1 MCIVNMMDSPSQ
13 TDVSPQAQDDLQ
25 AIRRLK
31 RGDIGGLEILVARY
45 QARAVR
51 VAFLITHDEGQAE
64 DVVQDTFVRL
74 YRRIRQFDLSRP
86 FEPYLLRSV
95 TNAALNSTRGVKQQ
109 IPFPSGGDPGE
120 VEQLLLQAA
129 SVESEVD
136 TLQMKQKIIAALGTL
151 EPRQRAAVVQRY
163 YLEMSE
169 KEMAAALDARP
180 GTVKWLLNAA
190 RARLR
195 ELLGS
200 ERSVE

>member
-1 MCIVNMMDSPSQ
+1 MCIVNNMDSHSK
-13 TDVSPQAQDDLQ
+13 TDVSLQDDLQ

-51 VAFLITHDEGQAE
+51 VAFLITHDELQAE

-74 YRRIRQFDLSRP
+74 CRKIRQFDPDRP

-95 TNAALNSTRGVKQQ
+95 ANAALNSIRGAKQQ
-109 IPFPSGGDPGE
+109 VPLPAGGDPRQ
-120 VEQLLLQAA
+120 VEQLLSQAA

-136 TLQMKQKIIAALGTL
+136 YLQLKQEIVAALAKL
-151 EPRQRAAVVQRY
+151 KPRQRAAVVQRY

-169 KEMAAALDARP
+169 REMAVALDTTP
-180 GTVKWLLNAA
+180 GTVKWLLNVA

>member
-1 MCIVNMMDSPSQ
+1 M
-13 TDVSPQAQDDLQ
+13 DDLQ

-31 RGDIGGLEILVARY
+31 SGDIGGLEILVARY
-45 QARAVR
+45 QAKAVR
-51 VAFLITHDEGQAE
+51 IAFLITHDELQAE

-74 YRRIRQFDLSRP
+74 YRKIGQFDSAHP

-95 TNAALNSTRGVKQQ
+95 TNAALNSTRQVKQQ
-109 IPFPSGGDPGE
+109 VPLDGDPGQ
-120 VEQLLLQAA
+120 VEQLLSQAA

-136 TLQMKQKIIAALGTL
+136 TLQLKQQIIAALAKL

-169 KEMAAALDARP
+169 REMAVALDAAP

-200 ERSVE
+200 ERSAE

>member
-1 MCIVNMMDSPSQ
+1 M
-13 TDVSPQAQDDLQ
+13 DVSTHEDLQ
-25 AIRRLK
+25 AIRRLQS
-31 RGDIGGLEILVARY
+31 GDIGGLEILVARY

-51 VAFLITHDEGQAE
+51 VAFLITHDESQAE

-74 YRRIRQFDLSRP
+74 FRKIGRFDPRRP

-95 TNAALNSTRGVKQQ
+95 ANAALNSTRRINQQ
-109 IPFPSGGDPGE
+109 IPLDGDSRQ
-120 VEQLLLQAA
+120 VEQLLSYAA
-129 SVESEVD
+129 SVESDIEYIQ
-136 TLQMKQKIIAALGTL
+136 LKQRIVAALAKL
-151 EPRQRAAVVQRY
+151 APRQRAAVVQRY

-169 KEMAAALDARP
+169 REMAAALDTTP
-180 GTVKWLLNAA
+180 GTIKWLLNVA

>member
-1 MCIVNMMDSPSQ
+1 MKDSQSQ
-13 TDVSPQAQDDLQ
+13 TDISPQDDLQ

-31 RGDIGGLEILVARY
+31 RGDIGGLEILVAHY

-51 VAFLITHDEGQAE
+51 VAFLITHDELQAE

-74 YRRIRQFDLSRP
+74 YRKIGQFDPSRP

-95 TNAALNSTRGVKQQ
+95 ANAALNSTRGGKQQ
-109 IPFPSGGDPGE
+109 VSLDGDPRQ
-120 VEQLLLQAA
+120 VEQLLSQAA

-136 TLQMKQKIIAALGTL
+136 YFQLKQEIIAALATL

-169 KEMAAALDARP
+169 REMAAALDTTP
-180 GTVKWLLNAA
+180 GTVKWLLNVA

-195 ELLGS
+195 ELLSS